1 MFRTIFVTGGEYLTV
16 KDEWLLIN
24 YGDTVKKVPLSDIKN
39 LFIDNVYIN
48 MSVYTLQKLAKYGID
63 AIICDETHLPCSN
76 ILPLNTHYKPYSVL
90 KKQIALTDSFKN
102 LLWQKIIKAK
112 IVNQCAAL
120 KISGSGT
127 KVCDRM
133 KQLAMEV
140 LIGDTGNREGIAAK
154 MFFRNL
160 YGYDF
165 IRFEDNIINSALNYG
180 YAVIRSSVARALCAY
195 GYNCALGI
203 HHISETNPFNLAD
216 DLMEPLRPLA
226 DIWVYRNNENL
237 IDTLSKNNRIGL
249 ANILN
254 EDIICGNKIMKVHN
268 AVDKYI
274 ASLTTAIDNADVNR
288 LIIPV
293 LGEAFV

>member
-76 ILPLNTHYKPYSVL
+76 ILPLNTHYKPYGVL

-112 IVNQCAAL
+112 
-120 KISGSGT
+120 
-127 KVCDRM
+127 
-133 KQLAMEV
+133 
-140 LIGDTGNREGIAAK
+140 
-154 MFFRNL
+154 
-160 YGYDF
+160 
-165 IRFEDNIINSALNYG
+165 
-180 YAVIRSSVARALCAY
+180 
-195 GYNCALGI
+195 
-203 HHISETNPFNLAD
+203 
-216 DLMEPLRPLA
+216 
-226 DIWVYRNNENL
+226 
-237 IDTLSKNNRIGL
+237 
-249 ANILN
+249 
-254 EDIICGNKIMKVHN
+254 